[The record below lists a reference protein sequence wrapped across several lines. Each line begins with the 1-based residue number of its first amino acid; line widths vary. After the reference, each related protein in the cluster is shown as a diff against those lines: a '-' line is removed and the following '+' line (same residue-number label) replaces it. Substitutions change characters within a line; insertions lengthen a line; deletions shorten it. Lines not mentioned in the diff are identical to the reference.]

1 MNINSVWETKKKNVD
16 KILTTRPLKKD
27 LCPSLALSLRTSDN
41 IYIIYIF
48 LTNAREGAHDNIHY
62 NMRYETMTNILHGII
77 IRTIDVKRYRN
88 PILLL

>member
-1 MNINSVWETKKKNVD
+1 MNINSVWQTRKKNVD

-41 IYIIYIF
+41 NF
-48 LTNAREGAHDNIHY
+48 FFTNTLEGAHDNIHY

-77 IRTIDVKRYRN
+77 RTIDVRRYPN
-88 PILLL
+88 PILLLL